1 MNCKKIAASILAF
14 TLITGAAASNNSVIN
29 SIIPTNTIVAEAA
42 ISYGDWEFEIQPDNT
57 AIITKYKGNGTII
70 TIPGKVKDTNSNK
83 TYTVTAL
90 KTSLFQNNNMATSIS
105 VPSSVTEI
113 PKLAFCNAAN
123 LTNVNLPSGI
133 KKIGNKAFYGTIK
146 LTNISFPSTLE
157 EICNNAFKKS
167 GLTSLNFPEKLK
179 KIESYAFA
187 NTCITS
193 VSFPASLKEI
203 DHNAFSNTKLTSV
216 TLPDTLTYIGDYAF
230 ENCTQL
236 KRATIRCTGEI
247 GKSIFRNCNK
257 ITNVTLNTN
266 SVQATFRNGAL
277 GYCPNLKTINN
288 IQILKKD
295 SNGKLYF
302 NSKFEPYIKLNFAAL
317 DNEHVSFYDEYL
329 DFMIKDVVRKET
341 AGCTTDA
348 QKLRKLHDWVCN
360 KVDYAY
366 IPDPNNEKKLIP
378 DPSSECH
385 VDSSV
390 FMRDTTV
397 CVGYARALTLLLRE
411 AGIEAYYL
419 GSSTHAWTMVRI
431 GSRYFHVDACHDG
444 QSSTTKY
451 SHFLKSDTDIKKC
464 ASGHSSWNISI
475 SSSRCN
481 YDIPT
486 QTPVCEYSVGD
497 VNMDGKINKA
507 DADCISKYIT
517 FEYSIPDITL
527 ADVNGDGTVD
537 VDDQVTIYDL
547 F

>member
-146 LTNISFPSTLE
+146 LTSISFPSTLE

-187 NTCITS
+187 DTCITS

-203 DHNAFSNTKLTSV
+203 DYHAFSNTKLTSV

-266 SVQATFRNGAL
+266 SVQAAFRNGAL
-277 GYCPNLKTINN
+277 GYCPNLTTINN

-295 SNGKLYF
+295 SNGKPYF
-302 NSKFEPYIKLNFAAL
+302 NSKIEPYIKLNFAAL
-317 DNEHVSFYDEYL
+317 DENHVSFYEEYL
-329 DFMIKDVVRKET
+329 DLMIKYIASTET

-366 IPDPNNEKKLIP
+366 IPDPNNEKELIP
-378 DPSSECH
+378 DPSTECH

-397 CVGYARALTLLLRE
+397 CDGYARALTLLLRE
-411 AGIEAYYL
+411 AGVEAYYL
-419 GSSTHAWTMVRI
+419 VSSTHAWTMVRI
-431 GSRYFHVDACHDG
+431 GNRYFHVDACHDDDDPINN
-444 QSSTTKY
+444 
-451 SHFLKSDTDIKKC
+451 SHYLKSDNAIKPYGC
-464 ASGHSSWNISI
+464 GHDNWEIDK
-475 SSSRCN
+475 RTFRFN
-481 YDIPT
+481 YDIPA
-486 QTPVCEYSVGD
+486 QIPVCEYSVGD

-537 VDDQVTIYDL
+537 VDDQVAIYDL